1 MREHLIGIKKLP
13 DVAGKLVPGR
23 VYVVIHDAETGLELV
38 CKTLVVASASGRAE
52 WVAEAPSAYLGL
64 PAELR
69 REVAECLDRGDLR
82 IFRMKV
88 GEHHGMR
95 LGMLNELDFLRVGP
109 GSLIVVEGVDRF
121 VEQDAAETWEADV
134 AAWQRWAERTRCAVL
149 WMCPRRA
156 GQSGHEADFLRMA
169 HHFSG
174 IARLRK
180 SGGEVRWDVYYW
192 FADEGLMAD
201 KSFRLDSDGN
211 GNWRVDEREALRA
224 GAAEPA
230 VDEDDVFIMRAALP
244 GGRSAPG
251 GWRVFETAEQMKA
264 GLSSARAPTVI
275 LNYNAGSPLEAL
287 ARFIFELRRSIGPQ
301 VKIAVKEEGGRLR
314 HSHEQ
319 LLLSVGANLVIP
331 SETGFSR
338 MQSLVKS
345 IQGQVFSRALP
356 SDFEVAMASVVAVAQ
371 MGYLAPENFVG
382 AVSEVMERSQ
392 PLEVHNALV
401 RLSLTPGLGMLETL
415 RYCTMKR
422 PGDLCTADDESIYV
436 FLFAC
441 EERDI
446 STTLDRLFRLP
457 VSVLFT
463 AESRFLSAE
472 DIAGALAEFNQRAA
486 GTHYEDY
493 TAALANRSSA
503 DVQRPAGSFPA
514 AAKTPVR
521 APFTAVP
528 HALRL
533 RAAHV

>member
-1 MREHLIGIKKLP
+1 MREHLIGIKELP
-13 DVAGKLVPGR
+13 DVAGKLAAGR
-23 VYVVIHDAETGLELV
+23 IYVVMHDAEAGLEMA
-38 CKTLVVASASGRAE
+38 CKTLAVACASGRAE
-52 WVAEAPSAYLGL
+52 WVAEDPSSYLKVS
-64 PAELR
+64 AELG
-69 REVAECLDRGDLR
+69 REVAECLRRGDLR
-82 IFRMKV
+82 IFRMKA
-88 GEHHGMR
+88 GGHRGMR
-95 LGMLNELDFLRVGP
+95 LRLLNELDFIRVEP

-121 VEQDAAETWEADV
+121 VEGDAAETWEEDV

-149 WMCPRRA
+149 WMSPRRA

-169 HHFSG
+169 HRFSG

-180 SGGEVRWDVYYW
+180 SGGEVRWDIYYW
-192 FADEGLMAD
+192 FASEGLMAD
-201 KSFRLDSDGN
+201 KSFRLGHDGC

-224 GAAEPA
+224 EATEPA
-230 VDEDDVFIMRAALP
+230 VDEDDVFILRAALP

-251 GWRVFETAEQMKA
+251 WRVFDTDEQMKA
-264 GLSSARAPTVI
+264 ALSSARAPTVI
-275 LNYNAGSPLEAL
+275 LNYGAGSPMEAL

-345 IQGQVFSRALP
+345 IQGQVFARALP
-356 SDFEVAMASVVAVAQ
+356 SDFDAALSGVVAVEQ
-371 MGYLAPENFVG
+371 MGYLAPESFVG

-392 PLEVHNALV
+392 PLEVNNALV
-401 RLSLTPGLGMLETL
+401 RLFLTPGLDMLEAL

-422 PGDLCTADDESIYV
+422 PGDLCTADDESVYV

-441 EERDI
+441 EEQDI

-472 DIAGALAEFNQRAA
+472 DVAGALAEFDQRAS
-486 GTHYEDY
+486 GTRYEDY

-503 DVQRPAGSFPA
+503 EVQLPAGSFPSS
-514 AAKTPVR
+514 AKNRTR

-533 RAAHV
+533 RATHV